1 MADRCLTTEQLNVA
15 RDAWFEDRNA
25 AEAEYGPIG
34 DWNFCAECSMEK
46 LFYEKSDF
54 NEDISGWDV
63 GEVVNM
69 YQMFDF
75 AAEFNQDLSG
85 WDVSKVTRMRK
96 LFESATKFN
105 QDLSEWDVSKVTSL
119 AQMFNEGT
127 DFNKNIS
134 EWDVS
139 RVTEMGK
146 MFGDAISFN
155 QNLSEWDVSQVTKMK
170 NMFNGASSFNNCLD
184 WDLSNVET
192 TDMFVGSNGS
202 ICTHSSLN
210 PSIVSSRKPSSAPS
224 TQLILTLDPSA
235 GPTVLSSGPTQTPS
249 MAPSDVLPNNPTKV
263 PTRDLTPS
271 PTLTLDPSGVPAS
284 NSPTAEKPKP
294 AETGKIG
301 HNYGLVYGMATFFA
315 ILTILILRQMYI
327 MHPRR
332 NTSRSVLVN
341 DEEEPITGSDEEP
354 EVYREIENKETT
366 NDPLHEPLLL

>member
-1 MADRCLTTEQLNVA
+1 
-15 RDAWFEDRNA
+15 
-25 AEAEYGPIG
+25 
-34 DWNFCAECSMEK
+34 
-46 LFYEKSDF
+46 
-54 NEDISGWDV
+54 
-63 GEVVNM
+63 
-69 YQMFDF
+69 
-75 AAEFNQDLSG
+75 
-85 WDVSKVTRMRK
+85 MRK